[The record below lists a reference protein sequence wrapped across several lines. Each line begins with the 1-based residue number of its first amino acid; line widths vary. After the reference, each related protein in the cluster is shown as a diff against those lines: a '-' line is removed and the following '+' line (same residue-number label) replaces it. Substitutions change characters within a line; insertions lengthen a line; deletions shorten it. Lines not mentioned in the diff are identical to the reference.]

1 MTGWISPAPSTAR
14 NPREAGELRPHS
26 SQLSLS
32 IKLCARY
39 APVLE
44 LNDRTDVDV
53 YFPDGT
59 FCHSEGETDYFCR
72 KHRCLSSA
80 RGGRYEVVPDLDVN
94 GNARPDGKLSVPSDA
109 EAYFSLDSNV
119 RTIRY

>member
-1 MTGWISPAPSTAR
+1 M
-14 NPREAGELRPHS
+14 
-26 SQLSLS
+26 
-32 IKLCARY
+32 
-39 APVLE
+39 E

-119 RTIRY
+119 SVTLLCIFNSHERNDIVGKTKE

>member
-1 MTGWISPAPSTAR
+1 M
-14 NPREAGELRPHS
+14 
-26 SQLSLS
+26 
-32 IKLCARY
+32 
-39 APVLE
+39 E
-44 LNDRTDVDV
+44 LNDRSDVDV

-119 RTIRY
+119 MRVAALYLSLILGLDFRENPRVTISTRWTTMRFLTLSGR

>member
-1 MTGWISPAPSTAR
+1 MTINYVEMLRNLGARYTPHPSHLLAW
-14 NPREAGELRPHS
+14 
-26 SQLSLS
+26 
-32 IKLCARY
+32 CVRY

-80 RGGRYEVVPDLDVN
+80 RGGRYEVIPDLNVN
-94 GNARPDGKLSVPSDA
+94 GNARPDGALSVPSDA

-119 RTIRY
+119 MSVAAL

>member
-1 MTGWISPAPSTAR
+1 M
-14 NPREAGELRPHS
+14 
-26 SQLSLS
+26 
-32 IKLCARY
+32 
-39 APVLE
+39 LE

-119 RTIRY
+119 MTLKSLSIKLSRWN